1 MRGNILRGPVLTLW
15 AALLIQPTVTV
26 ARDLGDVGVG
36 QDLARRVCA
45 TCHRV
50 QKGETDEKFLDV
62 SAFQTLADNPARTAL
77 SLRVFL
83 KSPHRDMPDL
93 ILSETEI
100 DGVIAYI
107 HSLKKMNDG
116 R

>member
-1 MRGNILRGPVLTLW
+1 MTGRFHRVAV
-15 AALLIQPTVTV
+15 AALGAMAFGMPTIAA

-45 TCHRV
+45 SCHRV
-50 QKGETDEKFLDV
+50 EKHETDEKFLEV
-62 SAFQTLADNPARTAL
+62 AAFQTIADSPSKTAL

-83 KSPHRDMPDL
+83 KSPHRNMPDL
-93 ILSETEI
+93 ILSEAEI

-107 HSLKKMNDG
+107 QSLKTTG
-116 R
+116 RDR

>member
-1 MRGNILRGPVLTLW
+1 MTGYFLRVAV
-15 AALLIQPTVTV
+15 AAMVAMACGMPTMAI
-26 ARDLGDVGVG
+26 ARDLGDIALG

-45 TCHRV
+45 SCHRV
-50 QKGETDEKFLDV
+50 EKDETDEKFLEV
-62 SAFQTLADNPARTAL
+62 AAFQTIADTPSKTAL

-83 KSPHRDMPDL
+83 KSPHRNMPDL
-93 ILSETEI
+93 ILSEAEI

-107 HSLKKMNDG
+107 QSLKTTGKG